1 MLRQRLLKNSPPRM
15 ISRPPLPC
23 AVILRRCCSPVAR
36 PRFLAAPTSMPGDL
50 CDRCHVNL
58 ARCQRRARRRACPA
72 TAQSRRL
79 LARASAA
86 DRDPRRLRAWGLRS
100 LHRARERRDRSF
112 LPDARGADPR
122 RVRRNHRGIIRQR
135 RDRRSAGRFSRA
147 QCVAMRVLHAGNA
160 DGRAGSIETACRAGP
175 GADTRASFRQL
186 LPLHRL
192 SGDCRC
198 GRDHGAGAH
207 GEHAMIVASANP
219 EGLSVLDRPNS
230 YIGKVVPR
238 PNLERLMQGR
248 GLYVSDMVLPRM
260 AHVVFLRSPHAHARI
275 TGIDAAAARRV
286 PGVVAI
292 VTGEALAA
300 VITPWVGVL
309 SHLKGL
315 KSAPQHAIAID
326 HVRWQ
331 GEAVAAVVATS
342 RAVAED
348 AAEIVSVEYQELDA
362 VTDMRTALDPET
374 PVIHSSLGDN
384 LAFERNLDAGA
395 VDAAFAESDAVVEAD
410 FIFGR
415 HTGVTLEPRSVVAD
429 WNAAEARLTIY
440 QGTQA
445 PHMVQNIAALHLGL
459 TDSQVRVVCKDVG
472 GSFGIKVHI
481 YADEMA
487 TYALSKLLLRPVKF
501 VADRVESFNTDIH
514 ARDHRCKGRIGVK
527 RDGTITAF
535 EIDAL
540 TGIGPYS
547 MYPRTSAIEANQ
559 VVNLVGGPYVT
570 KNYRARARVVFQNK
584 NVMCQYRAVGHP
596 IAVAVTEGLVELA
609 AAKIGMDPL
618 ELRRRN
624 LIADDAHP
632 SSGPSGIKFEAL
644 SNHAAMD
651 KLVKMMDYNALR
663 AEQAA
668 LRSKNIH
675 RGIGIASFIEVTNP
689 SAAFY
694 GVGGAR
700 ISSQDGVAVRLDATG
715 SVICQTSITE
725 QGQGSESLTAQIVGS
740 VLGVSM
746 ERVRVILGDTDHTP
760 YGGGTRA
767 SRGAG
772 IGGEA
777 ALQAAKIL
785 RKNVLDV
792 AAAILQSSP
801 AELDIVN
808 DAIVS
813 AVDGSSR
820 IDLKEL
826 SRIVYFRPDTLPPG
840 IQPELMATRHFVPR
854 EYPFAFTNGVQASWL
869 EVDTDT
875 GFVKLLRHWV
885 VEDCGTIINPQL
897 VDEQIRGG
905 VVQGL
910 GAALFEKCIYDERG
924 QLTNANMAD
933 YLVPM
938 SGEMPDIDVGHVVS
952 PTLETELGAKGAGEA
967 GTAGAA
973 AAVANAVN
981 DALKPF
987 GAIIS

>member
-1 MLRQRLLKNSPPRM
+1 MNEQ
-15 ISRPPLPC
+15 
-23 AVILRRCCSPVAR
+23 
-36 PRFLAAPTSMPGDL
+36 AAPPQT
-50 CDRCHVNL
+50 
-58 ARCQRRARRRACPA
+58 
-72 TAQSRRL
+72 
-79 LARASAA
+79 
-86 DRDPRRLRAWGLRS
+86 
-100 LHRARERRDRSF
+100 
-112 LPDARGADPR
+112 
-122 RVRRNHRGIIRQR
+122 
-135 RDRRSAGRFSRA
+135 
-147 QCVAMRVLHAGNA
+147 
-160 DGRAGSIETACRAGP
+160 
-175 GADTRASFRQL
+175 
-186 LPLHRL
+186 L
-192 SGDCRC
+192 S
-198 GRDHGAGAH
+198 
-207 GEHAMIVASANP
+207 E
-219 EGLSVLDRPNS
+219 LDRPNS
-230 YIGKVVPR
+230 YIGKSVPR
-238 PNLERLMQGR
+238 PNLDRLLQGR
-248 GLYVSDMVLPRM
+248 GLYVSDMELPRM
-260 AHVVFLRSPHAHARI
+260 AHVVFVRSPHAHAKI
-275 TGIDAAAARRV
+275 VAIDTQAARKK
-286 PGVVAI
+286 PGVVAV
-292 VTGEALAA
+292 VTGEELAA

-309 SHLKGL
+309 THMKGL
-315 KSAPQHAIAID
+315 KSAPQRAIAIEKAC
-326 HVRWQ
+326 WQ

-342 RAVAED
+342 RAAAED
-348 AAEIVSVEYQELDA
+348 AAELVAVEYEELDV
-362 VTDMRTALDPET
+362 VTDMRTALDATT

-384 LAFERNLDAGA
+384 LAFERTLDVGA
-395 VDAAFAESDAVVEAD
+395 VDAAFADSDEVAEVE
-410 FIFGR
+410 FVFGR

-459 TDSQVRVVCKDVG
+459 QEAQVRVVCKDVG

-487 TYALSKLLLRPVKF
+487 TYALSKHLRRPVKF
-501 VADRVESFNTDIH
+501 VADRIESFNTDIH
-514 ARDHRCKGRIGVK
+514 ARDHRCKGRIGVM

-535 EIDAL
+535 EIDDL

-559 VVNLVGGPYVT
+559 VVNLVGGPYTT

-596 IAVAVTEGLVELA
+596 IACSVTEELVDLA
-609 AAKIGMDPL
+609 AAKIGMDPV
-618 ELRRRN
+618 EIRRRN
-624 LIADDAHP
+624 LIADDAYP
-632 SSGPSGIKFEAL
+632 CTSAAGLRFELL
-644 SNHAAMD
+644 SHHTSLNKLLAMMNYD
-651 KLVKMMDYNALR
+651 ALR
-663 AEQAA
+663 AEQAS
-668 LRSKNIH
+668 LRKKNIH

-694 GVGGAR
+694 GVGGAK
-700 ISSQDGVAVRLDATG
+700 ISSQDGVAVRLDAQG
-715 SVICQTSITE
+715 AVICQTSITE

-740 VLGVSM
+740 VVGVSM
-746 ERVRVILGDTDHTP
+746 ERVRVILGDTDQTP
-760 YGGGTRA
+760 YGGGTWA

-785 RKNVLDV
+785 RRNILDV
-792 AAAILQSSP
+792 AAAILQSTP
-801 AELDIVN
+801 AELDIAN
-808 DAIVS
+808 DAVVN
-813 AVDGSSR
+813 ATDRTPR
-820 IDLKEL
+820 IEL
-826 SRIVYFRPDTLPPG
+826 RELARIVYFRPDTLPPG
-840 IQPELMATRHFVPR
+840 IQPELMATRHYVPR
-854 EYPFAFTNGVQASWL
+854 QYPFAFTNGVQASWL

-938 SGEMPDIDVGHVVS
+938 SGEMPDIDIGHVVS
-952 PTLETELGAKGAGEA
+952 PTAESELGAKGAGEA

-987 GAIIS
+987 GAVITEIPLTPQIILTALKRI